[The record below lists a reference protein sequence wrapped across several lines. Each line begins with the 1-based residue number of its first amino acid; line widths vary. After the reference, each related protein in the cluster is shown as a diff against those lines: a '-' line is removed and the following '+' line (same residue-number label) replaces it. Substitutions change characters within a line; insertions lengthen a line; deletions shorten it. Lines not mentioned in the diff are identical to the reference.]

1 MNKTL
6 ILKVICWRAL
16 SVVAG
21 TLLSILLL
29 GDVAQSIKITLIFTV
44 VFSFLHYLFE
54 IAWEKWVDKK

>member
-1 MNKTL
+1 M
-6 ILKVICWRAL
+6 
-16 SVVAG
+16 AG

-54 IAWEKWVDKK
+54 IAWEKWIDKK